1 LAGDAVEEPDPQVV
15 LEAQRGKAAAF
26 EVLVR
31 AYQAPVWRLVHQLVR
46 DRQLAE
52 DVTQEAF
59 LRAYRFLPRYRGD
72 SRFSTWLLS
81 VARNCA
87 MDELRRYE
95 RRQRLAERLRARPQT
110 PLFEPGLP
118 LEVQE
123 IVASLPPELRE
134 PIVLIDMLGVSYAEV
149 STILKTPVGTIKSRV
164 HRGRSMLAAALQP
177 AAEDASEER
186 P

>member
-1 LAGDAVEEPDPQVV
+1 MEEPDPQIV
-15 LEAQRGKAAAF
+15 LEAQRGNPAAF
-26 EVLVR
+26 EKLVR
-31 AYQAPVWRLVHQLVR
+31 AYQAAVWRLVHQLVR

-95 RRQRLAERLRARPQT
+95 RRQRLVERLRARPQQ
-110 PLFEPGLP
+110 PAWDQSVGV
-118 LEVQE
+118 EVHD
-123 IVASLPPELRE
+123 VLAALPPELRE
-134 PIVLIDMLGVSYAEV
+134 PIVLIDMLGTSYAEV
-149 STILKTPVGTIKSRV
+149 AVILKTPVGTIKSRV
-164 HRGRSMLAAALQP
+164 HRGRLMLAEALQP
-177 AAEDASEER
+177 RVEESGQE

>member
-1 LAGDAVEEPDPQVV
+1 MEEPDPQVV

-26 EVLVR
+26 EELVR

-46 DRQLAE
+46 DPQLAE

-87 MDELRRYE
+87 MDELRRFE
-95 RRQRLAERLRARPQT
+95 RRQRLVERLRARPQRPAWDQSLT
-110 PLFEPGLP
+110 
-118 LEVQE
+118 LEVHD
-123 IVASLPPELRE
+123 VLAALPPELRE
-134 PIVLIDMLGVSYAEV
+134 PIVLIDMLGTSYAEV
-149 STILKTPVGTIKSRV
+149 AVILKTPVGTIKSRV
-164 HRGRSMLAAALQP
+164 HRGRLMLASALQP
-177 AAEDASEER
+177 PAEDAGQE
-186 P
+186 

>member
-1 LAGDAVEEPDPQVV
+1 MEEPDPQVV
-15 LEAQRGKAAAF
+15 LEAQRGAAAAF
-26 EVLVR
+26 EALVR
-31 AYQAPVWRLVHQLVR
+31 AYQAPVWRLVSQLVR

-95 RRQRLAERLRARPQT
+95 RRQRLVERLRARPQ
-110 PLFEPGLP
+110 PGPWEEGLP
-118 LEVQE
+118 IEVRD
-123 IVASLPPELRE
+123 VLAALPLELRE
-134 PIVLIDMLGVSYAEV
+134 PIVLIDMLGTSYADAAV
-149 STILKTPVGTIKSRV
+149 VLKTPVGTVKSRV
-164 HRGRSMLAAALQP
+164 HRGRALLGEALAPQ
-177 AAEDASEER
+177 AEETGEE
-186 P
+186 

>member
-1 LAGDAVEEPDPQVV
+1 MEEPDPQVV
-15 LEAQRGKAAAF
+15 LEAQRGEAAAF
-26 EVLVR
+26 ERLVR

-46 DRQLAE
+46 DQQLAE

-87 MDELRRYE
+87 MDELRRFE
-95 RRQRLAERLRARPQT
+95 RRQRLVDRLRARPQQ
-110 PLFEPGLP
+110 PPFEPELP
-118 LEVQE
+118 LEMQE

-134 PIVLIDMLGVSYAEV
+134 PIVMIDMLGVSYAEV
-149 STILKTPVGTIKSRV
+149 SAILKTPVGTIKSRV
-164 HRGRSMLAAALQP
+164 HRGRLMLAEALRPQ
-177 AAEDASEER
+177 AEASEE
-186 P
+186 

>member
-15 LEAQRGKAAAF
+15 LEAQRGKPAAF
-26 EVLVR
+26 ETLVR

-46 DRQLAE
+46 DEQLAE

-87 MDELRRYE
+87 MDELRRFE
-95 RRQRLAERLRARPQT
+95 RRQRLVERLRARPQQPAFDT
-110 PLFEPGLP
+110 GLP

-123 IVASLPPELRE
+123 IVAALPAELRE
-134 PIVLIDMLGVSYAEV
+134 PIVLIDMLGVPYAEV
-149 STILKTPVGTIKSRV
+149 AVILKTPVGTIKSRV
-164 HRGRSMLAAALQP
+164 HRGRLLLAEALQP
-177 AAEDASEER
+177 GDEEVNEE
-186 P
+186 

>member
-1 LAGDAVEEPDPQVV
+1 MEEPDPQVV
-15 LEAQRGKAAAF
+15 LEAQRGDAGAF

-52 DVTQEAF
+52 DVTQDAF

-95 RRQRLAERLRARPQT
+95 RRQKLVERLRARPQHT
-110 PLFEPGLP
+110 VIDHGLP
-118 LEVQE
+118 VEVQDA
-123 IVASLPPELRE
+123 VASLPAELRE

-149 STILKTPVGTIKSRV
+149 SMILKTPVGTIKSRV
-164 HRGRSMLAAALQP
+164 HRGRLMLAGILEP
-177 AAEDASEER
+177 RAAEASEE
-186 P
+186 

>member
-1 LAGDAVEEPDPQVV
+1 MEEPDPQVV
-15 LEAQRGKAAAF
+15 LDAQRGKAAAF
-26 EVLVR
+26 EKLVR

-46 DRQLAE
+46 DPQLAE

-95 RRQRLAERLRARPQT
+95 RRVRLVERLRARPQPPQWEQSVPVEVRDVLAT
-110 PLFEPGLP
+110 LP
-118 LEVQE
+118 M
-123 IVASLPPELRE
+123 ELRE
-134 PIVLIDMLGVSYAEV
+134 PIVLIDMLGTSYAEV
-149 STILKTPVGTIKSRV
+149 AVILKTPVGTIKSRV
-164 HRGRSMLAAALQP
+164 HRGRALLAEALAP
-177 AAEDASEER
+177 RVEDAGEE
-186 P
+186 

>member
-1 LAGDAVEEPDPQVV
+1 VEEPDPQVV

-26 EVLVR
+26 ETLVR
-31 AYQAPVWRLVHQLVR
+31 AYQAPVWRLVSQLVR
-46 DRQLAE
+46 DPQLAE

-95 RRQRLAERLRARPQT
+95 RRQRLVDRLRARPQT
-110 PLFEPGLP
+110 PDWDEGLP
-118 LEVQE
+118 LE
-123 IVASLPPELRE
+123 IRDALGSLPIELRE
-134 PIVLIDMLGVSYAEV
+134 PIVLIDILGTSYAEV
-149 STILKTPVGTIKSRV
+149 AVILKTPVGTIKSRV
-164 HRGRSMLAAALQP
+164 HRGRAMLGEALAP
-177 AAEDASEER
+177 TAEDAGEEQ

>member
-1 LAGDAVEEPDPQVV
+1 MEEPDPQVV

-26 EVLVR
+26 ETLVR
-31 AYQAPVWRLVHQLVR
+31 AYQASVWRLVHQLVR
-46 DRQLAE
+46 DEQLAE

-87 MDELRRYE
+87 MDELRRFE
-95 RRQRLAERLRARPQT
+95 RRQRLVERLRARPQ
-110 PLFEPGLP
+110 PAVFDSGLP

-123 IVASLPPELRE
+123 ILASLPPELRE
-134 PIVLIDMLGVSYAEV
+134 PIVLIDMLGVPYAEV
-149 STILKTPVGTIKSRV
+149 AVILETPVGTIKSRV
-164 HRGRSMLAAALQP
+164 HRGRLLLAAALKP
-177 AAEDASEER
+177 GAEEASEE
-186 P
+186 

>member
-1 LAGDAVEEPDPQVV
+1 MEEPDPQVV
-15 LEAQRGKAAAF
+15 LDAQRGNAAAF
-26 EVLVR
+26 ETLVR

-46 DRQLAE
+46 DQQLAE

-95 RRQRLAERLRARPQT
+95 RRQRLVERLRARPQQ
-110 PLFEPGLP
+110 PPQEGGLP
-118 LEVQE
+118 LEMHE
-123 IVASLPPELRE
+123 LVASLPPELRE

-149 STILKTPVGTIKSRV
+149 SMILKTPIGTIKSRV
-164 HRGRSMLAAALQP
+164 HRGRLLLAEALQSS
-177 AAEDASEER
+177 AEETGER
-186 P
+186 